1 MGINWL
7 DITIVLILSAGALT
21 GMMNGFIVS
30 IFNIAGIFIS
40 MIIAKN
46 LSPAAADFI
55 ITHTSIYDTLKSLF
69 IKRMSSMNPATLAL
83 IRIVN
88 SKNSSMEDTL
98 TIMFINIAVFICIF
112 MISTVILNILRDTL
126 KITVRKTSLK
136 YVDIAG
142 GLVIGVVKAAIFIF
156 IFFAVVTPLMGIMPQ
171 RSQLID
177 AIGTSKFAKYFYQYN
192 FMIQWLQKLNN
203 L

>member
-98 TIMFINIAVFICIF
+98 TIMFINIAVLICIF

>member
-98 TIMFINIAVFICIF
+98 TIMFINIAVLICIF
-112 MISTVILNILRDTL
+112 VISTVILNILRDTL